1 MDSQYF
7 RPSSSYLNKFTWLAP
22 YYRSFTGV
30 RTIFYRETNES
41 SLLQQVSNDIKR
53 KLYTNFYATNLFLIT
68 YISSDTK
75 FQATLATDGKQTI
88 TVLNYEELPFDP
100 AGNVEMNERGC
111 GYRVFFPRFNSVRK
125 LINGNETG
133 VRGRHIFNLTK
144 PGCFRTVSGL
154 RVFREGTILANNVF
168 SRKSEAVLPILKRN
182 EQGDI
187 LFNLKEGVVAS
198 INPNP
203 IILTVLTIG
212 TQSPTDYISRYAV
225 FNPGKLNSYLRI
237 NNLFV
242 LKNTGK
248 SSSFQY
254 GDLNFGQVESQ
265 TKCREIFFNKQM
277 ISTPAIKI
285 STSGGEGE
293 LRNYVNVWLK
303 NVSSTGFTAC
313 VKEMIA
319 FSGKRDVN
327 LNFIAATADS
337 EMIQEV
343 THFNYESTED
353 DLSDRCIEK
362 NFQKDYISTPYV
374 FTSIE
379 TVGNGYL
386 KEDPAIVWINRLSST
401 KVTVCVRSSRKGKFR
416 IHLITKGEV
425 SPCTNFSCPDHLE
438 CQLTL
443 KTTPFC
449 GCIKNCAKYNDSK
462 DFCGSDFNNYESVC
476 LMNKDHCQR
485 FGNESK
491 SNVTIHHYGK
501 CQGMFGMSFFFTF
514 LKTSLSCQQ
523 SNKI

>member
-1 MDSQYF
+1 M
-7 RPSSSYLNKFTWLAP
+7 
-22 YYRSFTGV
+22 
-30 RTIFYRETNES
+30 
-41 SLLQQVSNDIKR
+41 
-53 KLYTNFYATNLFLIT
+53 
-68 YISSDTK
+68 
-75 FQATLATDGKQTI
+75 ATDGKQTI
-88 TVLNYEELPFDP
+88 TVLNYEELSFDP
-100 AGNVEMNERGC
+100 AGNVEMNEPGC
-111 GYRVFFPRFNSVRK
+111 GYNVFFPRFNSVRK

-242 LKNTGK
+242 LKNTVK

-277 ISTPAIKI
+277 VSTPAIKI

-319 FSGKRDVN
+319 YSGRRDVN
-327 LNFIAATADS
+327 IRFIAATGDS
-337 EMIQEV
+337 EMIQEA

-362 NFQKDYISTPYV
+362 NFQNEYISTPYV

-379 TVGNGYL
+379 SVSNESSS
-386 KEDPAIVWINRLSST
+386 KEEPALVWINNIFLT
-401 KVTVCVRSSRKGKFR
+401 KVTICVRSSRKGKFR
-416 IHLITKGEV
+416 IHLITKGDL
-425 SPCTNFSCPDHLE
+425 SPCTNFSCPGHLE
-438 CQLTL
+438 CQLTWGTL
-443 KTTPFC
+443 TPFC

-476 LMNKDHCQR
+476 LMNKDHCHR

-501 CQGMFGMSFFFTF
+501 CQGMFKEVFHYVSYHQFLSFFRLSKRV
-514 LKTSLSCQQ
+514 LKTQ
-523 SNKI
+523 